1 MLNHA
6 TNHTQTR
13 WQTLTNHTFEKEKGI
28 NGIMK
33 NINLKKHLFKIVLLI
48 FGIYLTYNYF
58 DNKKKIAN
66 LDYGIK
72 ANVLRKSLNV
82 PIIDEYMTAES
93 KHDEFFGN
101 RWESWREKPKS
112 EEILHVWKVVIPSEN
127 EQYILD
133 EEMDAYRMKNE
144 NGIILQ
150 LNIFSKIYNDSILT
164 RTGRIVYH
172 TEPRTNIELNEK
184 DIDSVVKSWN
194 LNYLI
199 KK

>member
-1 MLNHA
+1 
-6 TNHTQTR
+6 
-13 WQTLTNHTFEKEKGI
+13 
-28 NGIMK
+28 MK

-93 KHDEFFGN
+93 RHDEFFGN
-101 RWESWREKPKS
+101 RWESWREKPNS
-112 EEILHVWKVVIPSEN
+112 DEILHAWKVVTPSEN
-127 EQYILD
+127 EKYILD
-133 EEMDAYRMKNE
+133 KEMDAYRMKNE

>member
-1 MLNHA
+1 
-6 TNHTQTR
+6 
-13 WQTLTNHTFEKEKGI
+13 
-28 NGIMK
+28 MK
-33 NINLKKHLFKIVLLI
+33 NINLKKHLFKILLLI
-48 FGIYLTYNYF
+48 FGIYLVYNYF

-72 ANVLRKSLNV
+72 ANALRKSLNV

-93 KHDEFFGN
+93 RHDKFFGN
-101 RWESWREKPKS
+101 RWESWREKPNS
-112 EEILHVWKVVIPSEN
+112 DEILHAWKVVTPSEN
-127 EQYILD
+127 EKYVLD
-133 EEMDAYRMKNE
+133 DEMDAYRMKNE
-144 NGIILQ
+144 NGIIVQ

-172 TEPRTNIELNEK
+172 TEPRTNTELNEK
-184 DIDSVVKSWN
+184 DVDSVVKSWN